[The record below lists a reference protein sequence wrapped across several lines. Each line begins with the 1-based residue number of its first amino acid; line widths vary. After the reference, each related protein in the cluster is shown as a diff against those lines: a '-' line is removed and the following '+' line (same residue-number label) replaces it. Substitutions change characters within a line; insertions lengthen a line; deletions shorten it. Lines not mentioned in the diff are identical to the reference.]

1 MLISAQKKKRL
12 GRGEAAKAPTTISER
27 GGKFT
32 TNQKRTKGKPR
43 SKVHF
48 TSSNVL
54 TYSRKP
60 RTIHFVLVELNLPYM
75 RSHVRQ
81 APKLVSRAF
90 QEGIFFSEVPDLTNQ
105 RRHGSRMSLLNSTRC
120 LRAEKSKVIWP
131 TGYLRLFLKPL
142 CPTDPCAFST
152 SASWGPKSYCNTNVS
167 QTGIRARHLK
177 LDLRLFRVGG
187 QLHYFVT

>member
-1 MLISAQKKKRL
+1 
-12 GRGEAAKAPTTISER
+12 
-27 GGKFT
+27 
-32 TNQKRTKGKPR
+32 
-43 SKVHF
+43 
-48 TSSNVL
+48 
-54 TYSRKP
+54 
-60 RTIHFVLVELNLPYM
+60 M

-105 RRHGSRMSLLNSTRC
+105 RRHGSRMILLNSTRN

-152 SASWGPKSYCNTNVS
+152 SASWGPKSYCNTNVKQVS
-167 QTGIRARHLK
+167 EPVTWNWTWDYSGLVDNFITSLLKRNYNELVQWLFMLKIPRHSITYRFTARFKPIFQVLFLK
-177 LDLRLFRVGG
+177 VKTHKNDAVLVNFVCGAILLCSGRGRSGNGG
-187 QLHYFVT
+187 AI